1 MQATM
6 IAGSIRSRKP
16 RVVRPSAESCLCV
29 LIGDSEDWE
38 TNGRRVRFIGWTPTS
53 MRPRKIHKL
62 CKSEQRAILMV
73 STIND
78 ATARKS
84 DTDQRVGR
92 TLWPPSIFSPLFS
105 PETFDLTRG
114 ALCAKKRPSIIS
126 SKLNHINALCLVKQW
141 QLNGTNF
148 GCFSDRKIVV
158 DSNHIEA

>member
-1 MQATM
+1 MT
-6 IAGSIRSRKP
+6 
-16 RVVRPSAESCLCV
+16 
-29 LIGDSEDWE
+29 
-38 TNGRRVRFIGWTPTS
+38 
-53 MRPRKIHKL
+53 
-62 CKSEQRAILMV
+62 V

-126 SKLNHINALCLVKQW
+126 SILNHINALCLVKQR
-141 QLNGTNF
+141 QLKGTNF
-148 GCFSDRKIVV
+148 GCVSNRKIVI
-158 DSNHIEA
+158 DSNHTEAYKADSG